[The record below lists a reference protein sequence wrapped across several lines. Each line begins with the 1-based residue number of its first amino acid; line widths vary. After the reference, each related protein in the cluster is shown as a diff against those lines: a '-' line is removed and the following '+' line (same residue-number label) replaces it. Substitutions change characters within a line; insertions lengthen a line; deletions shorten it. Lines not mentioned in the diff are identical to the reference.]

1 MKLKSLNKFMEQFW
15 LMVAIITSIYGIYMV
30 YMLGLVEAKWYV
42 FFPIIA
48 ILFYYTRRRLR
59 LALEKK
65 ESENL

>member
-1 MKLKSLNKFMEQFW
+1 MEQFW
-15 LMVAIITSIYGIYMV
+15 LMVAIVT
-30 YMLGLVEAKWYV
+30 AKWYV